1 MINKFEQDSLKQRN
15 NYIGELARSND
26 LYRQLGQVRE
36 EYEQHTRDFDEEVI
50 ANNQI
55 IDNMIKDSEFL
66 RKRNDENKHIIEQL
80 VSNFDDK
87 DRNIEEL
94 KSDLDDALNKINNLN
109 YEIENRENKIYEKL
123 QKIENNNDQLEK
135 FIEIYDDKIN
145 TMLNKFK
152 KNMETDMSN
161 LHEEAANKMNK
172 FDVRLNKLR
181 NNIEKTKNYIKNNNK
196 RLMLLITNIV
206 IYC

>member
-181 NNIEKTKNYIKNNNK
+181 NNIEKTKNIKNNNK